1 MFLKQALSY
10 KNPFWMYLLG
20 SFVIIIFNVFGQLP
34 LTFAIIEEGA
44 VTPGSDPMEAMRN
57 IDKNLQLF
65 LLLTPFVIGFLG
77 LWLVVKK
84 LHERTLLSI
93 STSRKTM
100 DWSRSLFA
108 FLVWA
113 GITVVIILLDYVLS
127 PEDYKWNFN
136 PQQFIILFIV
146 ATLLIPIQTSMEEY
160 VFRGYLMQGFGGLFK
175 NAWAPL
181 VMTSLIFGSLHI
193 FNPEVEKLGYG
204 IMGYYIGTGFFLGV
218 MTLMDEGIEL
228 ALGFHAANNLVTA
241 LLVTSNWT
249 AFQTESVLIDISEPS
264 LGAEIF
270 ISLLVLYPLFLLLMS
285 KKYGW
290 KNWKEN
296 LTSTL

>member
-1 MFLKQALSY
+1 
-10 KNPFWMYLLG
+10 MYLLG

-65 LLLTPFVIGFLG
+65 LLLIPFVIGFLG
-77 LWLVVKK
+77 LWLAVKK

-93 STSRKTM
+93 STSRKTI

-108 FLVWA
+108 FSVWA

-193 FNPEVEKLGYG
+193 FNLK
-204 IMGYYIGTGFFLGV
+204 
-218 MTLMDEGIEL
+218 
-228 ALGFHAANNLVTA
+228 
-241 LLVTSNWT
+241 
-249 AFQTESVLIDISEPS
+249 
-264 LGAEIF
+264 
-270 ISLLVLYPLFLLLMS
+270 S
-285 KKYGW
+285 K
-290 KNWKEN
+290 N
-296 LTSTL
+296 